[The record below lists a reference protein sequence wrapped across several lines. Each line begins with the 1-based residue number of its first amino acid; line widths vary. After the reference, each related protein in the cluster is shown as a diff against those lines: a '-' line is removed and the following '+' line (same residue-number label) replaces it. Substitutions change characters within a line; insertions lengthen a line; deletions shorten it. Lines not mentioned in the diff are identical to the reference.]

1 MPNVEGRILRLY
13 RVSRLDMGSYMCIA
27 TNGIPPAVSK
37 TIRLGIDCKKRRRTL
52 FHTFWYVP
60 VTHPF
65 SLVPPMMWVPDQQL
79 RAFRGGSA
87 TLRCVVESH
96 PEALTFWNHGGRIVQ
111 PGGKFFMSESRGKP
125 SYKVK

>member
-1 MPNVEGRILRLY
+1 
-13 RVSRLDMGSYMCIA
+13 
-27 TNGIPPAVSK
+27 
-37 TIRLGIDCKKRRRTL
+37 
-52 FHTFWYVP
+52 
-60 VTHPF
+60 
-65 SLVPPMMWVPDQQL
+65 MMWVPDQQL

-125 SYKVK
+125 SYKVKSKMKEYSNRIGGKEESRSTNVSGPFLSG